1 MHILWHDY
9 EVKSRVDIRACG
21 APIYAADKSTE
32 VMCMSYAVDNEEPRL
47 WIAGQPVPDAYRQA
61 VDEGWEF
68 HAWNA
73 AFERYI
79 TRLIMAV
86 RHGWPLPRL
95 EQYRCTMA
103 KARYNNL
110 PGKLDDCGERLKIP
124 AEYRKDK
131 EGHKIMM
138 KLCKPNKKGQF
149 IHDPLLLG
157 KMFSYCKQDIV
168 AERYIDSLLMEMPES
183 ELQVWFLDRVV
194 NERGC
199 PCDVPFCRSAYNMV
213 ETLAED
219 ANVEI
224 RRLTATPEHPHG
236 YVTSTGCVAKIKEL
250 VQARGVNIGSLSKDE
265 IGATIIL
272 DPNMDPVAKRLLEL
286 RQMGAPAAVKKYKA
300 AIDKASSDGNI
311 RESLLYYGASATGR
325 FSAGSTDSGSVQL
338 QNLFRK
344 VADKATME
352 AIGMGDL
359 DLLRMMHV
367 NPMAALQTGVRGLIC
382 APKDH
387 ELVISDS
394 AAIEARIVLWVAGCR
409 SGVKLFEKSDAGTG
423 PEPYCVM
430 GAKVYSMPVEKV
442 VKGTDARAVGKVAVL
457 GLGFGMGATKFQLTA
472 KTQAGMD
479 LNMPLCE
486 KTVKMWRAL
495 NPEVPKLWRDM
506 EDAFKKAAN
515 GAKEVKVN
523 RFVSFHNV
531 GNGTVAMKLPSGRML
546 FYHEAKAT
554 KRGIKF
560 RTTKGYEE
568 TWGGHLVENLV
579 QAIARDVIVYVMAQ
593 LEKLFG
599 GVVLTIHDEI
609 VQSIHKAKT
618 KEVAA
623 ETHRLMMI
631 APPWAPGLPLN
642 AETKIAK
649 RLTK

>member
-9 EVKSRVDIRACG
+9 EIKSRVDIRACG

-32 VMCMSYAVDNEEPRL
+32 PMCMSYAVDDEEPRL

-61 VDEGWEF
+61 VEEGWEF

-79 TRLIMAV
+79 TRLIMVA

-110 PGKLDDCGERLKIP
+110 PGKLDDCGTRLKIP
-124 AEYRKDK
+124 KEFRKDS

-138 KLCKPNKKGQF
+138 KLCKPNNKGVF
-149 IHDPLLLG
+149 VHDPILLG
-157 KMFSYCKQDIV
+157 KMFDYCKQDIV
-168 AERYIDSLLMEMPES
+168 AERYIDSLLIPMPES
-183 ELQVWFLDRVV
+183 EQAVWMLDRVV

-199 PCDVPFCRSAYNMV
+199 PCDVPFCRAAYNMV
-213 ETLAED
+213 ESLAED
-219 ANVEI
+219 ANQEI
-224 RRLTATPEHPHG
+224 RTITGGKILTTN
-236 YVTSTGCVAKIKEL
+236 CVAAIKAA
-250 VQARGVNIGSLSKDE
+250 VQARGVNIGSLGKDE
-265 IGATIIL
+265 IGPLLKI
-272 DPNMDPVAKRLLEL
+272 DKNMDKTARRLLEL
-286 RQMGAPAAVKKYKA
+286 RQMGAPAAVKKYKS
-300 AIDKASSDGNI
+300 AIDKASADGFI
-311 RESLLYYGASATGR
+311 RESLMYYGASATGR
-325 FSAGSTDSGSVQL
+325 YAAGSADSSSVQL

-344 VADKATME
+344 VADPATME
-352 AIGMGDL
+352 VIGMGDL
-359 DLLRMMHV
+359 DLLRAMHV

-394 AAIEARIVLWVAGCR
+394 AAIEARIVLWVAGAR
-409 SGVKLFEKSDAGTG
+409 KGVKLFLDSDAGTG

-430 GAKVYSMPVEKV
+430 GAKVYSMPVASV

-457 GLGFGMGATKFQLTA
+457 GLGFGMGATKFQMTA

-479 LNMPLCE
+479 LAMPMCE
-486 KTVKMWRAL
+486 KTVKIWRGE
-495 NPEVPKLWRDM
+495 NPEVCGLWRGM
-506 EDAFKKAAN
+506 EEAFKKAAN
-515 GAKEVKVN
+515 GAKEVRVN
-523 RFVSFHNV
+523 RYVSFHNV
-531 GNGTVAMKLPSGRML
+531 GNGTVGMKLPCGRML

-554 KRGIKF
+554 RRGIKF
-560 RTTKGYEE
+560 MTTKGMEE

-579 QAIARDVIVYVMAQ
+579 QAMARDVIVFVMDQ
-593 LEKLFG
+593 LEKQFG

-609 VQSIHKAKT
+609 VQSVHKSKSKA
-618 KEVAA
+618 VAE
-623 ETHRLMMI
+623 ETHRLMKI
-631 APPWAPGLPLN
+631 APAWAPGLPLN